1 MRNLCVRDRMATD
14 APLVAMVMGTE
25 GEAIAAGNAVVA
37 AMPTSAA
44 APLTKPYVVGE
55 NEACITH
62 MHAKRTA
69 KNPGSMKI
77 MLKSMINSSYNV

>member
-44 APLTKPYVVGE
+44 APLTKPYVVR
-55 NEACITH
+55 N
-62 MHAKRTA
+62 
-69 KNPGSMKI
+69 
-77 MLKSMINSSYNV
+77 Y